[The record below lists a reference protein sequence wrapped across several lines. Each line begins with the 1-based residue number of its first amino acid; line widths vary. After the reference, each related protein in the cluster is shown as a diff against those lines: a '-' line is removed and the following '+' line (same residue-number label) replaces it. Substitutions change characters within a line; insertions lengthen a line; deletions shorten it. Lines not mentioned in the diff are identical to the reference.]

1 MITKILRH
9 VLVLSLTVALLVSPY
24 SQLASVGAQE
34 LRPASIVYEIK
45 STKQKLEMTVNT
57 SRILKLPQKIPQAQ
71 VNNPEIL
78 ELTALSP
85 NEVQLSA
92 KSAGVTQVNLWDE
105 NQQLYTVDV
114 VVYADVQALAMLLNS
129 QFPGTRLRV
138 IPVASG
144 VLISGYVDKAKD
156 VRLIHEIAEQYFPVV
171 IDNMTVAGVQQV
183 ALHVRVMEVS
193 RTKLRT
199 LGFDWAQFSGA
210 NSVISG
216 AAGLILGMADGALV
230 SSGAETFAFG
240 VVDGNNSFFGV
251 LEAMR
256 KDNLAKVLA
265 EPTLIAQSGELA
277 HFASGGE
284 FPIIVPQS
292 LGTTSIEYKSFGTEV
307 DFVPIVLGDGRIH
320 LEVRPRVSEIDPAR
334 SVVANG
340 FTVPGLRVR
349 EVKTAVELR
358 AGQTLVLAGLVQTRI
373 ETENRGLPW
382 ISEIPYLG
390 VPFRRVH
397 EEVNEIELL
406 IMVTPELIDPLDPH
420 EVPQCGPGMH
430 TTSPSDWQLYLQG
443 HLEVPNCCPAP
454 NRPSGPMEPTPAG
467 GPQLPPGSKIIS
479 IQENSIPTPPPPA
492 NAGAA
497 MPRSVRPGSIVQR
510 APNPTGRRETVRSP
524 RPSQPQPVVK
534 SAIPQ
539 NRPVPP
545 KPQISQAAA
554 PSGRQISRPGLIGP
568 VGYDVVN

>member
-1 MITKILRH
+1 MIKRILRH
-9 VLVLSLTVALLVSPY
+9 VLVLSPTVALLVSPC
-24 SQLASVGAQE
+24 SRLASVGAQE
-34 LRPASIVYEIK
+34 PRPASIVYEVK
-45 STKQKLEMTVNT
+45 STNQKLEMTVNT
-57 SRILKLPQKIPQAQ
+57 SRILRLQQKIPQAQ

-85 NEVQLSA
+85 NEVQISA

-105 NQQLYTVDV
+105 NKQLYTIDV
-114 VVYADVQALAMLLNS
+114 VVYADVQALAMLLRN

-156 VRLIHEIAEQYFPVV
+156 VKLIHEIAEEYFPKV

-210 NSVISG
+210 NGIVSSVSGLIAG
-216 AAGLILGMADGALV
+216 AAGGAVLT
-230 SSGAETFAFG
+230 SGDETFAFG
-240 VVDGNNSFFGV
+240 VVSGGDSLFGV

-256 KDNLAKVLA
+256 QDNLAKILA
-265 EPTLIAQSGELA
+265 EPTLIAQSGETA

-284 FPIIVPQS
+284 FPILVPES
-292 LGTTSIEYKSFGTEV
+292 LGTVSIEFKSFGTEV

-320 LEVRPRVSEIDPAR
+320 LEVKPRVSEIDPSR
-334 SVVANG
+334 SVNVGTINI
-340 FTVPGLRVR
+340 PGLRVR

-358 AGQTLVLAGLVQTRI
+358 AGQTLALAGLVQTRV

-382 ISEIPYLG
+382 ISEVPYLG
-390 VPFRRVH
+390 VPFRRVQ
-397 EEVNEIELL
+397 EQVNEIELL

-420 EVPQCGPGMH
+420 EVPQCGPGLN

-443 HLEVPNCCPAP
+443 HLEVPKCCPAP
-454 NRPSGPMEPTPAG
+454 NQPNGPMEPTPAG
-467 GPQLPPGSKIIS
+467 GPQIPPGSKIIS
-479 IQENSIPTPPPPA
+479 IEENAIPNPPPPG
-492 NAGAA
+492 NAGVA
-497 MPRSVRPGSIVQR
+497 
-510 APNPTGRRETVRSP
+510 
-524 RPSQPQPVVK
+524 
-534 SAIPQ
+534 AIPQ
-539 NRPVPP
+539 NRRIPP
-545 KPQISQAAA
+545 RPQVSQAAA
-554 PSGRQISRPGLIGP
+554 ASGRQISQPGLIGP